1 MILYH
6 ATVATNV
13 ASILK
18 WGILAQRSKGAM
30 KTIWV
35 STAAKA
41 HRAMAHAQSRQRTS
55 FKEVV
60 LIEIEF
66 RKRNLR
72 AGGKIGLYHTGGR
85 DVPAADIR
93 RVFKMWEGFA

>member
-6 ATVATNV
+6 ATAEKNV
-13 ASILK
+13 RGILRR
-18 WGILAQRSKGAM
+18 GILASKSKGAM
-30 KTIWV
+30 RTVWV

-41 HRAMAHAQSRQRTS
+41 FRAMAHAQRRQKTK
-55 FKEVV
+55 FHQVV
-60 LIEIEF
+60 LIAIEF
-66 RKRNLR
+66 RKRHLR

-93 RVFKMWEGFA
+93 SVRFLYEVRA

>member
-6 ATVATNV
+6 ATTARNV
-13 ASILK
+13 PGILK
-18 WGILAQRSKGAM
+18 HGLLARRSKGAM
-30 KTIWV
+30 KTVWV

-41 HRAMAHAQSRQRTS
+41 FRAMAHAQSRQKAK
-55 FKEVV
+55 FQHVV

-66 RKRNLR
+66 RKRHLR

-93 RVFKMWEGFA
+93 SVRFLYEVRA

>member
-6 ATVATNV
+6 ATATRNV

-18 WGILAQRSKGAM
+18 HGLLARRSKGAI
-30 KTIWV
+30 KTVWV

-41 HRAMAHAQSRQRTS
+41 FRAMAHAQNRQ
-55 FKEVV
+55 KVKLQQVV

-66 RKRNLR
+66 RKRHLR

-93 RVFKMWEGFA
+93 SVRVLYEVQA